1 METTD
6 ITMDK
11 TMDDVKIT
19 VVITPRD
26 RYSGVIEC
34 IENLY
39 KVTTQPF
46 YLKVLD
52 LAYPTNIKKQLIQ
65 LIATKDNAEIIEMGL
80 VIPME
85 AMRKIRNDITTP
97 YTMFLDNDS
106 NVTESWLAPLLEVAE
121 TENAAIVNPLTLE
134 KEGVDKGAALRSHLF
149 TNEIRVLNV
158 SDTDY
163 LIEEKHYRRALP
175 EDIPQEVR
183 SSEMFEFHG
192 VLFETKF
199 LKEIE
204 IPQMVIREHIDI
216 AMQAKKMDRKIFT
229 QPKSVVIF
237 DNLGTRMVLND
248 MSWFFYRWGKDLTH
262 ASSRLFE
269 KRWGYNFYAEQA
281 MYHWVFR
288 RRIFLFCRWLHLPI
302 SIANNIT
309 RVAAKIKTTFKPVWD
324 PEPNPIEKSVNFY
337 RRKQ

>member
-1 METTD
+1 
-6 ITMDK
+6 MDE
-11 TMDDVKIT
+11 VKIT

-39 KVTTQPF
+39 KITSEPF

-52 LAYPTNIKKQLIQ
+52 LAYPQKIKKQLVA
-65 LIATKDNAEIIEMGL
+65 LLANKENAELIEMGRI
-80 VIPME
+80 IPME
-85 AMRKIRNDITTP
+85 AMRLIRDTITTP

-106 NVTESWLAPLLEVAE
+106 NVTQGWLAPLLEVAE
-121 TENAAIVNPLTLE
+121 TENAAIINPLTLE
-134 KEGVDKGAALRSHLF
+134 KEGVDKGAELRNHLY
-149 TNEIRVLNV
+149 TNEIRIVNV
-158 SDTDY
+158 EGTNY
-163 LIEEKHYRRALP
+163 LIEDKHYRRALP

-183 SSEMFEFHG
+183 SSEMFELHG

-199 LKEIE
+199 LNEIE

-216 AMQAKKMDRKIFT
+216 AMQAKKMNRKILT

-237 DNLGTRMVLND
+237 DNLGTRMELSDIN
-248 MSWFFYRWGKDLTH
+248 WFFYRWGQDLTY

-269 KRWGYNFYAEQA
+269 QRWGYNFYAEQA

-288 RRIFLFCRWLHLPI
+288 RRIFLFSRWLHLPI
-302 SIANNIT
+302 GIANNIT
-309 RVAAKIKTTFKPVWD
+309 RLFSKIKTIFKPVWD
-324 PEPNPIEKSVNFY
+324 PLKDPIGESVNFY
-337 RRKQ
+337 KHNNSEEQI